1 MFISGMFS
9 EYVLGHACLVCKHSL
24 CLVNR
29 NNSRVLLEYSVY
41 LSIASDFASDSPVMY
56 LNMASVGLSSC

>member
-41 LSIASDFASDSPVMY
+41 LSIVSILLLYVLHRIPQ
-56 LNMASVGLSSC
+56 LCT